1 MRTAK
6 IIATECVELFRASQ
20 KKAVEELG
28 YFSPMMHLP
37 KKAFE
42 LKKEF
47 EEVTGEDWNSSHE
60 KYL

>member
-6 IIATECVELFRASQ
+6 IIATECVKLFRESQ
-20 KKAVEELG
+20 KKAVDELG
-28 YFSPMMHLP
+28 YFYPMMHLP

-47 EEVTGEDWNSSHE
+47 EELTGEDWNDNHE